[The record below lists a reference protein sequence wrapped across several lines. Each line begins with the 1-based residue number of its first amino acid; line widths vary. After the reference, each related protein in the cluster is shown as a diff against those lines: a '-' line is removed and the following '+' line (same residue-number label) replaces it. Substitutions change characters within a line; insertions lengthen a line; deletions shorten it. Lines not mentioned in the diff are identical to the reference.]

1 MSYIESIFDKEISL
15 DYKLERLRIWRN
27 SELKETD
34 WTMIS
39 DATTDKAAWTT
50 YRQDLRDLPTNPN
63 LSIDDL
69 PKRPDSK

>member
-1 MSYIESIFDKEISL
+1 MSYIDSIFDKEISL
-15 DYKLERLRIWRN
+15 EYKMERLRIWRN
-27 SELKETD
+27 AELKETD

-50 YRQDLRDLPTNPN
+50 YRQALRDLPTNPN

-69 PKRPDSK
+69 PTRPS

>member
-1 MSYIESIFDKEISL
+1 MSYIDSIFDKEISL
-15 DYKLERLRIWRN
+15 EYKMERLRIWRN

-50 YRQDLRDLPTNPN
+50 YRQALRDLPTNPN

-69 PKRPDSK
+69 PTRPN